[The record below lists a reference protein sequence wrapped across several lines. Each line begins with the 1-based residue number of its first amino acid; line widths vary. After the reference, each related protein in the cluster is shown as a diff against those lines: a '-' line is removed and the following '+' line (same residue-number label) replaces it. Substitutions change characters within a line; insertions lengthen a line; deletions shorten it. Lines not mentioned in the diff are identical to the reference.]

1 MNYGMLEHT
10 HNPRELLAAK
20 AKEKGWNRND
30 KTAEDGWVGGG
41 GEQQRNVGKVN
52 RSKPSPSSLC
62 KAWTYILVVNLR
74 PKDGIKV
81 EMKEGQIDK
90 GNGEVG
96 VGGAVLEGI
105 I

>member
-1 MNYGMLEHT
+1 M
-10 HNPRELLAAK
+10 
-20 AKEKGWNRND
+20 
-30 KTAEDGWVGGG
+30 GGG

-96 VGGAVLEGI
+96 VGGSVGGDYLACVITRDIRRLVEQ
-105 I
+105 